1 MINNTDKEIL
11 IRYRMDQAQSALK
24 EALFL
29 RENSDT
35 TLGAVN
41 RAYYAMFY
49 AVLALLQKIEK
60 VPRKHSGAI
69 ALFDTEFVKKGI
81 FKKEFS
87 GFLHHALAS
96 RQDSDYHAIEPIS
109 LEITDEMIRNASV
122 FVQTI
127 DAHLKG
133 AADSEET

>member
-1 MINNTDKEIL
+1 MINDKDKEIL

-24 EALFL
+24 DALFL

-69 ALFDTEFVKKGI
+69 ALFDSEFVKKGI
-81 FKKEFS
+81 FTKESS
-87 GFLHHALAS
+87 GFLHQAFAS
-96 RQDSDYHAIEPIS
+96 RQDSDYRAIEPIS
-109 LEITDEMIRNASV
+109 SEKTDEMIRNASD

-127 DAHLKG
+127 EAYLKG
-133 AADSEET
+133 AAEGEEN